1 MIPLV
6 TAQLT
11 AATGAEDLKQVKK
24 QEREWTALQE
34 VQKLNLPH

>member
-11 AATGAEDLKQVKK
+11 AATGSEDLKQGKK
-24 QEREWTALQE
+24 QEWGWTALQE